1 MRTLDLIAK
10 HIEEKNKENEVKPAT
25 LDDILNRLNDIF
37 DKQGEID
44 KKQAELYTLLNR
56 QDTDEESDID
66 EESDTDEVLDEEGG
80 E

>member
-25 LDDILNRLNDIF
+25 LDDILNRLNEIF

-44 KKQAELYTLLNR
+44 KKQAELYTLLNK
-56 QDTDEESDID
+56 QDTDKESGI
-66 EESDTDEVLDEEGG
+66 DEVLEDEDEEGG